1 MKSEGSARI
10 DAPFAVVC
18 MLIFST
24 LLLALDF
31 LYQLAQIAVRY
42 IANFGLVINGHQ
54 RNGNIILRLL
64 HIICDDSS
72 TTAFTLALRSNGH
85 TIHVSTVA
93 QQGTTKRILLE
104 FVEKGIVVVNK
115 RAVFLGQC
123 FGSTLE
129 LRLIIASN
137 HYANRLRAFIR
148 A

>member
-1 MKSEGSARI
+1 MLRPARMKSEGSARI

-18 MLIFST
+18 MLFFSS

-31 LYQLAQIAVRY
+31 LYQLAQIAVPY

-64 HIICDDSS
+64 HIIGDDSS
-72 TTAFTLALRSNGH
+72 TTAFTHALQSNGH

-93 QQGTTKRILLE
+93 KQGTTKRGLLE
-104 FVEKGIVVVNK
+104 LVEKSVVAVNK

-129 LRLIIASN
+129 LRQIIESN
-137 HYANRLRAFIR
+137 N
-148 A
+148 